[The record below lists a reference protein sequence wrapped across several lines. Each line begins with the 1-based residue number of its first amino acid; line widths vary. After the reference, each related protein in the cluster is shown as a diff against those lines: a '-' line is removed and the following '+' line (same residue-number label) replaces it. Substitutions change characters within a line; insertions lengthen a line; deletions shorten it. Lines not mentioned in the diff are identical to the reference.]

1 MTSIETVKPRRSML
15 AKLAAGS
22 LLAIGLLAVGVA
34 PASADNNKWNNG
46 NGHGKH
52 WKHNQGHWDGHGQG
66 YGGGGYGGGGYG
78 GGGYG
83 YYHQRPPKVIYYQ
96 PAPVYYA
103 PPPPVYYQ
111 PAPVYYQP
119 VPVYPR
125 RPSVSIVFPINID

>member
-22 LLAIGLLAVGVA
+22 LLAISLLAVGVA

-46 NGHGKH
+46 HGNWNNGHGNGNGHGKH
-52 WKHNQGHWDGHGQG
+52 WKHNQGNWD
-66 YGGGGYGGGGYG
+66 GGGYGG
-78 GGGYG
+78 G

-119 VPVYPR
+119 APVYYPR

>member
-1 MTSIETVKPRRSML
+1 MTSLETQKPRRSML

-22 LLAIGLLAVGVA
+22 LLAVSLLAVGVA

-46 NGHGKH
+46 HGNGHGKH
-52 WKHNQGHWDGHGQG
+52 WKHNHGGWDG
-66 YGGGGYGGGGYG
+66 Y

-119 VPVYPR
+119 APVYYYPDRPR
-125 RPSVSIVFPINID
+125 VSVDLVFPIKID

>member
-1 MTSIETVKPRRSML
+1 MTSIETVKPRRSLL

-22 LLAIGLLAVGVA
+22 LLAVGLLAMGVA
-34 PASADNNKWNNG
+34 PASADNWKHGNGHG

-52 WKHNQGHWDGHGQG
+52 WKHNHQGHWDGHGG
-66 YGGGGYGGGGYG
+66 
-78 GGGYG
+78 G
-83 YYHQRPPKVIYYQ
+83 YYHQRPPRVIYYQ
-96 PAPVYYA
+96 PASVYYA

-119 VPVYPR
+119 APVYYPR

>member
-52 WKHNQGHWDGHGQG
+52 WKHNQGNWN
-66 YGGGGYGGGGYG
+66 GGGYGG
-78 GGGYG
+78 G

-119 VPVYPR
+119 APVYYQPAPVYYPR